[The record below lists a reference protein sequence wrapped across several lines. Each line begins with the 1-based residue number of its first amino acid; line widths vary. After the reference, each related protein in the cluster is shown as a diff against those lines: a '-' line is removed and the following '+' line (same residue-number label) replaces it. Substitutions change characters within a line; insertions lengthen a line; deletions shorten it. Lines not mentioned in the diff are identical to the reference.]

1 MTWLAILGP
10 GFPVREAV
18 IVRTAGPL
26 LIVFGLLLLAGFL
39 VRPVWHE
46 RELSAAQRSEAA
58 TVARIRPPGE
68 VCLDGQPCGLP
79 AAAMPDAATPL
90 AAPTAVASASPSAAS
105 PAASSASSR
114 AGQLVA
120 TVCATCHGAG
130 LLGAP
135 VLGNRILWA
144 PRIAQGKA
152 ALYDHALHGFHGAM
166 PPKGG
171 CTTCSD
177 DDIRAAV
184 DLMVSKAGE

>member
-10 GFPVREAV
+10 GFPVCEAV

-68 VCLDGQPCGLP
+68 VCLAGQPCGLP
-79 AAAMPDAATPL
+79 
-90 AAPTAVASASPSAAS
+90 VAASPSAAS
-105 PAASSASSR
+105 TTASSSR

-120 TVCATCHGAG
+120 TVCTTCHGAG

-135 VLGNRILWA
+135 VLGNHILWA

-152 ALYDHALHGFHGAM
+152 VLYDHALHGFHGAM

-184 DLMVSKAGE
+184 DLMVNKAGE